1 MSLNAQEVRE
11 RMPLAEAVL
20 LVWRHVADE
29 TFLEQVFEAHRG
41 RGYTRILSF
50 PKMVHLISDA
60 LLKHGGSGRREF
72 ETARE
77 SGELPTS
84 IQAAYAKLRGIPVD
98 VSIAFLNG
106 CSQRMAELYPA
117 AASHPV
123 PESLAGFE
131 VLILDGKT
139 VKWVQKR
146 LRVTRKAAGGALGG
160 KALVCLSMRRN
171 LVVGI
176 HAHPDGHANE
186 VRFVPDLL
194 PNIRQ
199 RIDGPRLF
207 VADRGFC
214 DLRQA
219 DRFRED
225 GDHFIFRYHPHVIF
239 HRDTSRLQ
247 RYGTDV
253 EGRAYVES
261 WGWLGTKGD
270 PQHVFVRQ
278 IVLERKD
285 EKPLVLITDLLDA
298 DQNPADTARY
308 PAVDI
313 LEAYRQRW
321 GIERVFQEVT
331 EVFGLQKLIGS
342 SPQATLFQLVFC
354 LLIYNVI
361 QIVRAGIAQ
370 AQERPVQTLSTE
382 KLFSDVEKHLH
393 AWTLF
398 FPQDETVLY
407 LSSFD
412 DLTTVRCRLSS
423 VLADLWT
430 NVWLKSPPQRRRPPP
445 PRSRKRAHVSVFRLL
460 QADQAHNQRRKHANH
475 A

>member
-11 RMPLAEAVL
+11 RMPLAEAVM

-29 TFLEQVFEAHRG
+29 AFLEQVFESNRG

-50 PKMVHLISDA
+50 PQMVRLISGA
-60 LLKHGGSGRREF
+60 LLKHGGSGRCEF
-72 ETARE
+72 EMARE
-77 SGELPTS
+77 SGELTTS
-84 IQAAYAKLRGIPVD
+84 IQAAYAKLRGIPVE

-106 CSQRMAELYPA
+106 CAQRMAELYPVA
-117 AASHPV
+117 VSHPV

-146 LRVTRKAAGGALGG
+146 LRVTRKSAGGALGG
-160 KALVCLSMRRN
+160 KALVCLSMRRD

-194 PNIRQ
+194 PHVRQ
-199 RIDGPRLF
+199 HTDGPRLF

-214 DLRQA
+214 DLQQA
-219 DRFRED
+219 DRFREE
-225 GDHFIFRYHPHVIF
+225 GDHFILRHHPHVKF
-239 HRDTSRLQ
+239 HRDTGHGQ
-247 RYGTDV
+247 RHGTDA
-253 EGRAYVES
+253 EGRTYVES

-278 IVLERKD
+278 VVLERKG
-285 EKPLVLITDLLDA
+285 EKPLVLLTDLLDA
-298 DQNPADTARY
+298 DQY
-308 PAVDI
+308 PAVGI

-321 GIERVFQEVT
+321 GIERVFQQVT

-370 AQERPVQTLSTE
+370 AQDRPVQTLSTE
-382 KLFSDVEKHLH
+382 KLFVDVEKHLH

-398 FPQDETVLY
+398 FTPDETVLY

-412 DLTTVRCRLSS
+412 GQIEVRRRLSS

-430 NVWLKSPPQRRRPPP
+430 NVWLKSPPQCRRPPP

-460 QADQAHNQRRKHANH
+460 QADQARSQRRRHASH